1 MSQRVSD
8 IPRLPDRSR
17 DAHKGDFGKVLVV
30 AGSREM
36 SGAAAL
42 VANSALRSGA
52 GLVRVATAWC
62 VQLTVAQMA
71 PCATTIGLAEDVDG
85 MIGPEATGSIL
96 EVMGDND
103 VVALGPGLGR
113 SVGLESLVQGIVE
126 RVELPMVIDADGLN
140 NLAALGVGVLPLSSK
155 TVLTPHPGEMGRLW
169 SAWCRGPLPSDRVE
183 QAEKLAQRSGAVVV
197 LKGAGTV
204 VADGSRTYTN
214 ETGNPGMATG
224 GSGDVLTGC
233 VAALVG
239 QGMDVFEAAVLGC
252 FVHGRAGDIAAERR
266 SQTALIAS
274 DIIDAMPAAWMSL
287 A

>member
-30 AGSREM
+30 AGSRGM

-96 EVMGDND
+96 EVIGDND

-169 SAWCRGPLPSDRVE
+169 SAWCREPLPKDRVE
-183 QAEKLAQRSGAVVV
+183 QAEKLAQRSGAVVM

-204 VADGSRTYTN
+204 VADGLRTYTN

-252 FVHGRAGDIAAERR
+252 FVHGRAGDIAAERL
-266 SQTALIAS
+266 SQTALMAS

>member
-96 EVMGDND
+96 EVIGDND

-169 SAWCRGPLPSDRVE
+169 SAWCREPLPKDRVE
-183 QAEKLAQRSGAVVV
+183 QAEKLAQRSGAVVM

-204 VADGSRTYTN
+204 VADGLRTYTN

-252 FVHGRAGDIAAERR
+252 FVHGRAGDIAAERL
-266 SQTALIAS
+266 SQTALMAS